1 MVSGSSGKL
10 KITKTPADNNERTW
24 PGQIF
29 NDPQLSYEEA
39 MTHYASVRAE
49 QPSTRQRTGELDPA
63 KAQRQALQYQEH
75 LLRDQRREV
84 RQQRKYDKKAW
95 HSLRQQ
101 RLDEKAAAQALSRAQ
116 RHAQRSQRKAA
127 DELWKAKRAA
137 RKAQREHKKTQDQT
151 WRTERKRLRELLGQI
166 PVVTLWV
173 AILVIVDNCT
183 RKSLGLPIFIAGA
196 HVTAEIV
203 IAALKDLLPPQLRY
217 LIADRGVHFKNKLQE
232 LAHNHNFI
240 RVTLSPHRPQSNGIA
255 ERFVRTLKAFL
266 ITHVWQNPEE
276 LAPLLPTCSDEYND
290 RPHQGRELKGLS
302 PNEYARRLMCLTS
315 S

>member
-1 MVSGSSGKL
+1 M
-10 KITKTPADNNERTW
+10 
-24 PGQIF
+24 
-29 NDPQLSYEEA
+29 
-39 MTHYASVRAE
+39 
-49 QPSTRQRTGELDPA
+49 
-63 KAQRQALQYQEH
+63 
-75 LLRDQRREV
+75 
-84 RQQRKYDKKAW
+84 
-95 HSLRQQ
+95 
-101 RLDEKAAAQALSRAQ
+101 
-116 RHAQRSQRKAA
+116 
-127 DELWKAKRAA
+127 
-137 RKAQREHKKTQDQT
+137 
-151 WRTERKRLRELLGQI
+151 
-166 PVVTLWV
+166 
-173 AILVIVDNCT
+173 
-183 RKSLGLPIFIAGA
+183 
-196 HVTAEIV
+196 